1 MFILKKSIWNV
12 LFAFLWNSTINH
24 QKLPLTFDICDILVS
39 QIWASAGVLAFFP
52 HFLLASSKIQ
62 ILVNYN
68 DKKKS
73 QEHFRLLS
81 SIVFASFFKK
91 VMIFP
96 KKVSKQIYKLKFTA
110 IILCVLIIDHI
121 IVCKS
126 KTNKKKAQIN
136 LIGWTNSNLQVKN
149 YTSWL
154 LIDNLLGHTLHIL
167 HCKSCV

>member
-1 MFILKKSIWNV
+1 MSNKSIFSVIIRVSSENDKTFKIKSVFMFLFLWLIKKIAFLSFCVHLKKSIWNV

-68 DKKKS
+68 DKKKKS

-91 VMIFP
+91 WWFFP
-96 KKVSKQIYKLKFTA
+96 KKCL
-110 IILCVLIIDHI
+110 
-121 IVCKS
+121 
-126 KTNKKKAQIN
+126 NKYI
-136 LIGWTNSNLQVKN
+136 S
-149 YTSWL
+149 
-154 LIDNLLGHTLHIL
+154 
-167 HCKSCV
+167 

>member
-1 MFILKKSIWNV
+1 MF

-24 QKLPLTFDICDILVS
+24 QKLPLTFDICDFLVS

-62 ILVNYN
+62 ILVNFN
-68 DKKKS
+68 DKKKNHR
-73 QEHFRLLS
+73 EHFRLLS